1 VSVRDTTGVSGLV
14 RVLGRLAEGSPW
26 NVAELAR
33 DEGLSRSSAFALARR
48 LEAAQ
53 LVARDLEGKLIAGPQ
68 AIALAYARF
77 GLARLYGPAEAV
89 LRWLRD
95 HGAAAAKLT
104 CDGDRSTLL
113 SFSAEGAKA
122 GATFSYPISHDS
134 GGEAARLEVVCRRDI
149 AAPERA
155 EIERLA
161 LRAKATLEHHL
172 REERGGGDPLPVLT
186 GRGEPRLII
195 NQKERPC
202 FSGPALSSGRRRFP
216 TRRCR

>member
-1 VSVRDTTGVSGLV
+1 MSVRDTTGVSGLV

-26 NVAELAR
+26 SVAELAR
-33 DEGLSRSSAFALARR
+33 DEGLSRSSAFALAKR
-48 LEAAQ
+48 LEAAE
-53 LVARDLEGKLIAGPQ
+53 LVARDLDGKLIAGPR

-77 GLARLYGPAEAV
+77 GLARLHGPAEAV

-95 HGAAAAKLT
+95 HGAATAKLT

-113 SFSAEGAKA
+113 SFTTDGAKPA
-122 GATFSYPISHDS
+122 GATFSYAICDEN
-134 GGEAARLEVVCRRDI
+134 GGAAARLEVVCRRDT

-186 GRGEPRLII
+186 GRG
-195 NQKERPC
+195 
-202 FSGPALSSGRRRFP
+202 
-216 TRRCR
+216 

>member
-1 VSVRDTTGVSGLV
+1 MSVRDTTGVSGLV
-14 RVLGRLAEGSPW
+14 RVLARLAVGTPSS
-26 NVAELAR
+26 VAEIAR

-77 GLARLYGPAEAV
+77 GLARLHGPAEAV

-95 HGAAAAKLT
+95 HGAATAKLT

-113 SFSAEGAKA
+113 SFCADGAKP
-122 GATFSYPISHDS
+122 GAIFSYAICDEN
-134 GGEAARLEVVCRRDI
+134 GGAAARLEVACRCDI
-149 AAPERA
+149 SALDRA
-155 EIERLA
+155 EIEQLA

-172 REERGGGDPLPVLT
+172 REERSSGDPLPVLP
-186 GRGEPRLII
+186 G
-195 NQKERPC
+195 
-202 FSGPALSSGRRRFP
+202 SG
-216 TRRCR
+216 